1 MTLVILLNI
10 LLVQFHLL
18 DNVAATIEEE
28 AFYLHVVDTLQEEL
42 VLVPVEGFVVGI
54 LHHLVVAIQQTVNA
68 LGIENGCI
76 ESLEHVVL
84 NADGCLLASVE
95 EFLLPVQV
103 GNLGIDGDNGIGK
116 LELTGQR
123 IDETVLANGNIAT
136 CTCLEPT
143 VAVTAKQ
150 DGATGGVVK

>member
-1 MTLVILLNI
+1 MTLAILLNI
-10 LLVQFHLL
+10 LLIQFHLL

-28 AFYLHVVDTLQEEL
+28 ALYLHVIDTLQEEL

-54 LHHLVVAIQQTVNA
+54 LHNLVIAIQQAVNA
-68 LGIENGCI
+68 LGIEDGCI
-76 ESLEHVVL
+76 ESFEHVVL
-84 NADGCLLASVE
+84 NANGGLLTSVE

-103 GNLGIDGDNGIGK
+103 GNLWIDGDNGIGE
-116 LELTGQR
+116 LELAGQC
-123 IDETVLANGNIAT
+123 IDESVLAYGHIAT

-150 DGATGGVVK
+150 YGAT